1 MCSQK
6 NSKALVPP
14 PSGALPVRR
23 VSSESA
29 TCVSHRASRRVDSS
43 IPKQTRA
50 EDRSSAAD
58 SRNRPGPNRLW
69 VSQDPGTA
77 EARGLAGGQ
86 EAGVSAVSGRGPDA
100 ALQAPAAEMRGDQ
113 SPGEMQDGNAE

>member
-29 TCVSHRASRRVDSS
+29 TCVSHRASCGVDSS
-43 IPKQTRA
+43 IPKQTPA
-50 EDRSSAAD
+50 ENCSSAAD
-58 SRNRPGPNRLW
+58 SRDRPGPNRLW

-86 EAGVSAVSGRGPDA
+86 EAGVSAVPGRGSNT
-100 ALQAPAAEMRGDQ
+100 ALQAAAAEMCGNE
-113 SPGEMQDGNAE
+113 SPGAL